1 MTRPKI
7 ILSITFIAAIVF
19 AAAAYFWTQQR
30 AESVNAQAHEN
41 SLLERP
47 YSPSFG
53 PDNAKVT
60 IVEFFDPACEACRA
74 FYPFVKRIMAEN
86 PDDIR
91 VVLRYTT
98 FHEGSDVVVRIL
110 EAARLQKLFKPVL
123 EAVLIKQPVW
133 ADHGNPNL
141 SLVWDAVEAAGLNVE
156 QAKKDMQSSAITK
169 VLQQDTADVKAVGVE
184 KTPTFFVNG
193 KALPSFGAKQLKAL
207 VDSELAAQ

>member
-7 ILSITFIAAIVF
+7 ILSVTLIALIIF
-19 AAAAYFWTQQR
+19 AASAYLWTQQ
-30 AESVNAQAHEN
+30 QADVVSTKAYED

-47 YSPSFG
+47 HSPSFG
-53 PDNAKVT
+53 PKNAKVT

-86 PDDIR
+86 PDDVR

-98 FHEGSDVVVRIL
+98 FHKGSDEVVRIL
-110 EAARLQKLFKPVL
+110 EAARLQNLFKPVL
-123 EAVLIKQPVW
+123 EAILIKQPLW

-141 SLVWDAVEAAGLNVE
+141 SLAWDAVKEAGLDIE
-156 QAKKDMQSSAITK
+156 QAREDMQSAAITN
-169 VLQQDTADVKAVGVE
+169 VLQQDNADVKAVGVE

-193 KALPSFGAKQLKAL
+193 RPLQTFGAKQLVEL
-207 VDSELAAQ
+207 VNSELAAQ